1 MGIYAKISIKRKTG
15 ETARKYIA
23 LLNSGCSL
31 RPLSLE
37 VRILKIPYIVVPP
50 QVASEFGRA
59 IDKLLKRGEY
69 YVDEEYTYR
78 VCLCDPEDKPVVC
91 VDDCFLFVEEGLDRI
106 LIPLEFLMITGIK
119 LDPANMC
126 WEYKGRSIKCVFE
139 SKDIRELD
147 RKLLRFTPY
156 YELV

>member
-1 MGIYAKISIKRKTG
+1 VGIYAKISIERKAEKTS
-15 ETARKYIA
+15 RKYIA

-50 QVASEFGRA
+50 QVASEFGRPMN
-59 IDKLLKRGEY
+59 KLLRRGKY

-78 VCLCDPEDKPVVC
+78 VCLYDPEDNPVVC

-126 WEYKGRSIKCVFE
+126 WEYKGRSIRCIFE
-139 SKDIRELD
+139 SKNIREID
-147 RKLLRFTPY
+147 KGLLRFTPY